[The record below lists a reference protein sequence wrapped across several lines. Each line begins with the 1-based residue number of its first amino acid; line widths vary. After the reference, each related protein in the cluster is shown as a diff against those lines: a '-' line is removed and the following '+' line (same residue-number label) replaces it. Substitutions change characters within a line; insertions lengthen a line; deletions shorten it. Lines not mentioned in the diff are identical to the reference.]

1 MIWSPALWNFWQIW
15 GKAQPWSTDLL
26 CWFVCAMFLQLE
38 LVRGLV
44 SESVDDQSRLEAL
57 TYSAIYL
64 KVFPLA
70 PYCALINI
78 RCHRNLMFLE
88 LVVWRQ
94 EYWWKGFANILN
106 LLSRLQW
113 IYTGQI
119 PCFEDG
125 GHHRPNKHAEI
136 SREIFRVI
144 ERTYYGKNTSAQVN
158 CPFPHSYHYICI
170 ALQRFALLLTSSH
183 H

>member
-1 MIWSPALWNFWQIW
+1 
-15 GKAQPWSTDLL
+15 
-26 CWFVCAMFLQLE
+26 MFLQLE

-57 TYSAIYL
+57 TYSAVYL

-94 EYWWKGFANILN
+94 EYW
-106 LLSRLQW
+106 
-113 IYTGQI
+113 
-119 PCFEDG
+119 
-125 GHHRPNKHAEI
+125 
-136 SREIFRVI
+136 
-144 ERTYYGKNTSAQVN
+144 
-158 CPFPHSYHYICI
+158 
-170 ALQRFALLLTSSH
+170 
-183 H
+183 